1 MAGRVGVGWVGL
13 GLVIILLLAGTGFLV
28 TPDADRSFSP
38 VTFEDTLTTGMTG
51 VDVRQAES
59 RGWSVPRAQAFY
71 AQYEYVVGYYGMEA
85 LVEEAGTG
93 GGGTYGRPLAV
104 FVTDYSGT
112 SPELTAAGYV
122 TLGNNIE
129 RGWVRASEAHFV
141 VDSGART
148 PAGSAVLAF
157 ADRADAA
164 GFADR
169 YGGAVVDW
177 GAVERRTGT
186 TRPRGAVLGERVDQQ
201 QAWANRTVATTRA
214 LRDRPVSVV
223 VGEGNTPTLEAALEQ
238 AEPNETI
245 RLPPGTY
252 NGSVT
257 VTKPVTLAG
266 AGNATVIDGGGT
278 GSVLTVRSPRVAV
291 TDLRVTGVGDR
302 DLGNASAGA
311 DDDGSDWDRRV
322 RLVYG
327 EGDAGIRMAD
337 AHGSLVDTVTV
348 DTPANGIVLLNSST
362 AAVTNVTVRG
372 TDDWGDGFMSVLAMY
387 SRVVVQDSSFRGGR
401 DGVYTHYADGLVIR
415 DNTMRG
421 MRYGV
426 HEMYTSDTLVANNT
440 ARETEVGVILMTR
453 PRGNLVVDNDV
464 RDSGRGVSVSG
475 STSLVAQ
482 NVLADNGLGL
492 SVGADRSLVTHNTV
506 VRNDAG
512 VRDGTLLPTND
523 IAENDILANGRAVEV
538 APGSRDTWAVDGR
551 GNYWGAIPGRDRT
564 ADGVLDRPYRPTDAV
579 DAAAGRS
586 AGAATVAHSP
596 AVAAMR
602 GFQRAVPGLRA
613 EGAIDPAPLA
623 RPVRPEVLA
632 RLGVDTGVTS
642 RDG

>member
-1 MAGRVGVGWVGL
+1 MVGRVRVAWVGL
-13 GLVIILLLAGTGFLV
+13 GLAVVLLLAGTGFLV
-28 TPDADRSFSP
+28 SPDADRSFSP
-38 VTFEDTLTTGMTG
+38 VAFDDTLTTGMTG

-85 LVEEAGTG
+85 LVEEVGTG

-112 SPELTAAGYV
+112 APELTDAGYV
-122 TLGNNIE
+122 TLQNDVR

-141 VDSGART
+141 VDSEART
-148 PAGSAVLAF
+148 PAGPAVLPF
-157 ADRADAA
+157 GDRADATA
-164 GFADR
+164 FTDR
-169 YGGAVVDW
+169 YGGTVVGWAAVKSRS
-177 GAVERRTGT
+177 GTERA
-186 TRPRGAVLGERVDQQ
+186 RGAVLRERIGEQH
-201 QAWANRTVATTRA
+201 AWANRTVADA
-214 LRDRPVSVV
+214 SELRDRPVSVV
-223 VGEGNTPTLEAALEQ
+223 VGEGDAPTLEAALEQ
-238 AEPNETI
+238 AEANETV

-252 NGSVT
+252 DGPVT

-266 AGNATVIDGGGT
+266 AGNATVIDGNGT

-302 DLGNASAGA
+302 DLGNASD
-311 DDDGSDWDRRV
+311 DDDGSEWDRRV

-337 AHGSLVDTVTV
+337 ARGSLVADVTV
-348 DTPANGIVLLNSST
+348 DTPANGIVLLNSSG

-372 TDDWGDGFMSVLAMY
+372 AEDWGDGFMGVLAMY
-387 SRVVVQDSSFRGGR
+387 SRAVVQDSAFRGGR
-401 DGVYTHYADGLVIR
+401 DGVYTHYSDGLVVR

-426 HEMYTSDTLVANNT
+426 HEMYTRDTLVANNSV
-440 ARETEVGVILMTR
+440 RETQVGVVVMTR
-453 PRGNLVVDNDV
+453 PQGNLVVGNDV
-464 RDSGRGVSVSG
+464 RDSGRGVSVDG
-475 STSLVAQ
+475 STSLVAW
-482 NVLADNGLGL
+482 NVVADNGLGI

-506 VRNDAG
+506 VRNDVG

-523 IAENDILANGRAVEV
+523 IAENDILANGRPVEV
-538 APGSRDTWAVDGR
+538 APGSRDTWAVGGR
-551 GNYWGAIPGRDRT
+551 GNYWGPIPGRDRDG
-564 ADGVLDRPYRPTDAV
+564 DGVIDRPYRPTDTV
-579 DAAAGRS
+579 DSAANRS
-586 AGAATVAHSP
+586 AGAATLADSP
-596 AVAAMR
+596 AVTVMR

-613 EGAIDPAPLA
+613 EGAIDPAPLS
-623 RPVRPEVLA
+623 RPVRPDVLD
-632 RLGVDTGVTS
+632 RLGVETGVTS